1 MLGREIVGPDDLAA
15 AQHLQAR
22 SLSGAVLRLVHRR
35 GERGA
40 GGRGDRAAVPMV
52 MLPAAACVTTS
63 AASRTTCSRKPSSC
77 GESTSRVTSP
87 PYAKNAPGPVSAV
100 MGAGSAPPS
109 HPAGT
114 IRTG

>member
-15 AQHLQAR
+15 AQRLQAR

-35 GERGA
+35 GERGT
-40 GGRGDRAAVPMV
+40 GGRGDRAAVPME
-52 MLPAAACVTTS
+52 MLPAAACITTS
-63 AASRTTCSRKPSSC
+63 APLRTTCSRKPSSC

-87 PYAKNAPGPVSAV
+87 LYAKNAPGPVSAV